1 MTTVLIS
8 GANRGLGL
16 EFARQYL
23 ADGAEVIAGVREP
36 GAATELDALGQGTH
50 GRLTVHPLDVS
61 DTASV
66 KAFAAAVGDAPIDI
80 LIANAGV
87 GGGANQMRLGDLDY
101 DSWLSVLNINTLGP
115 VRLAEAFAENL
126 KAGHDKK
133 LIAITSQ
140 MGSTEQ
146 NGGGLGAGG
155 ANMGGFFAYRS
166 SKAALNNAWK
176 GVSAALRGDGITSVV
191 LHPGWVQTDMGGKGA
206 HLTPEQSISGMTK
219 VIAGLTPGD
228 TGKFLNYDGAPIPW

>member
-16 EFARQYL
+16 EFARRYL
-23 ADGAEVIAGVREP
+23 ADGATVIAGVRDP
-36 GAATELDALGQGTH
+36 ASATELNALGQETH
-50 GRLTVHPLDVS
+50 GRLTVHALDVADS
-61 DTASV
+61 ASV
-66 KAFAAAVGDAPIDI
+66 KAFAAAVGDTPVDI

-87 GGGANQMRLGDLDY
+87 GGGTNQMRLGELDY
-101 DSWLSVLNINTLGP
+101 DSWLSVLNTNTLGP
-115 VRLAEAFAENL
+115 VRLAEAFRDNL
-126 KAGHDKK
+126 KRGQEKK

-146 NGGGLGAGG
+146 NAGGLGSLGE
-155 ANMGGFFAYRS
+155 NVGGFFAYRS

-176 GVSAALRGDGITSVV
+176 GISVALAGDGIAAVV

-206 HLTPEQSISGMTK
+206 HLTPEQSITGMVK

-228 TGKFLNYDGAPIPW
+228 TGRFINYDGAPIPW

>member
-23 ADGAEVIAGVREP
+23 ADGATVIAGVRDP
-36 GAATELDALGQGTH
+36 AAAGELKTLAGQD
-50 GRLTVHPLDVS
+50 RLSIHPLDVG

-66 KAFAAAVGDAPIDI
+66 KAFRQAVGDAAVDI

-87 GGGANQMRLGDLDY
+87 GGGANQQKLGELDY
-101 DSWLSVLNINTLGP
+101 DSWLQVMNVNTLGP
-115 VRLAEAFAENL
+115 VRLAEAFRDNL
-126 KAGHDKK
+126 KRGTDKT
-133 LIAITSQ
+133 LVAITSR
-140 MGSTEQ
+140 MGSTER
-146 NGGGLGAGG
+146 NEGGY
-155 ANMGGFFAYRS
+155 FAYRS
-166 SKAALNNAWK
+166 SKAALNNAFK
-176 GVSAALRGDGITSVV
+176 GVSEALKGDGITVAV

-206 HLTPEQSISGMTK
+206 QLTPEQSITGLRK